1 MRFMVFGA
9 GALGSL
15 VAARLSAAHDVTL
28 VGRREHVEAIRTSG
42 LRVTGRT
49 ECVATSIEAV
59 TEAPTPPDV
68 TPPDVVLVTTKSYG
82 TAGAVEALERFAKP
96 SIFVSLQNGLGNEEI
111 LAEHVEKVLGA
122 VINQGVTFLEPGA
135 VYHAGEGET
144 ALGAFQGTEPGD
156 AERVAAAFRETGLP
170 AHAVDDIRT
179 QIWLKAILNAAV
191 NPLTALLGKRT
202 GELVGDP
209 ALESAI
215 RLIVHESVAIARAAG
230 IALEENIVLE
240 KIWSVARA
248 TKDNKSSML
257 QDLERGRRTEI
268 DAINGALL
276 DRARALGVAAPQN
289 ELLFHLIR
297 AAQGN
302 KIQPAP

>member
-1 MRFMVFGA
+1 MVFGA

-15 VAARLSAAHDVTL
+15 VAARLSAAHNVTL
-28 VGRREHVEAIRTSG
+28 VGRREHVLAIRTSG

-49 ECVATSIEAV
+49 ECVATAVEAV
-59 TEAPTPPDV
+59 TEPTE

-82 TAGAVEALERFAKP
+82 TAGAIEALDRFSKQ

-111 LAEHVEKVLGA
+111 LAERAENVLGA

-144 ALGAFQGTEPGD
+144 ELGAFQGAEPGD
-156 AERVAAAFRETGLP
+156 AERVASAFRETGLP
-170 AHAVDDIRT
+170 ARAVDDIRAR
-179 QIWLKAILNAAV
+179 IWLKVILNAAV
-191 NPLTALLGKRT
+191 NPLTALLAKRT
-202 GELVGDP
+202 GELIGDP

-215 RLIVHESVAIARAAG
+215 RLIVHESVAIAHAAG
-230 IALEENIVLE
+230 IALEENAILE

-257 QDLERGRRTEI
+257 QDLQRGRRTEI

-297 AAQGN
+297 AAEGN
-302 KIQPAP
+302 KTPRPT

>member
-15 VAARLSAAHDVTL
+15 VAARLSSAHEVTL
-28 VGRREHVEAIRTSG
+28 VGRREHVLAIRASG

-49 ECVATSIEAV
+49 ECVATTIAAV
-59 TEAPTPPDV
+59 TEPTE

-82 TAGAVEALERFAKP
+82 TAGAVEALAGFSKQ

-111 LAEHVEKVLGA
+111 LAERVENVLGA

-144 ALGAFQGTEPGD
+144 ELGAFQGTAPGD
-156 AERVAAAFRETGLP
+156 AERVACAFRETGLE
-170 AHAVDDIRT
+170 ARAVEDIRSS
-179 QIWLKAILNAAV
+179 IWLKVILNAAV
-191 NPLTALLGKRT
+191 NPLTALLAKRT
-202 GELVGDP
+202 GELIGDP

-230 IALEENIVLE
+230 VALEENTVLE

-257 QDLERGRRTEI
+257 QDLQRGRRTEI

-276 DRARALGVAAPQN
+276 DRARSLGVAAPQN
-289 ELLFHLIR
+289 ELLFHLVR
-297 AAQGN
+297 AAGQN
-302 KIQPAP
+302 KTPGST

>member
-1 MRFMVFGA
+1 MVFGA

-15 VAARLSAAHDVTL
+15 VAARLSTAHSVTL
-28 VGRREHVEAIRTSG
+28 VGRREHVLAIRATG

-49 ECVATSIEAV
+49 ECVATTIEAV
-59 TEAPTPPDV
+59 TEPTE

-82 TAGAVEALERFAKP
+82 TAGAVEALARFSKQ

-111 LAEHVEKVLGA
+111 LAESAENVLGA

-144 ALGAFQGTEPGD
+144 ELGAFQGTEPADG
-156 AERVAAAFRETGLP
+156 ERVASAFRETGLP
-170 AHAVDDIRT
+170 ARAVDDIRAR
-179 QIWLKAILNAAV
+179 IWLKAILNAAV
-191 NPLTALLGKRT
+191 NPLTALLAKRT
-202 GELVGDP
+202 GELIGDP

-215 RLIVHESVAIARAAG
+215 RLIVHESVAIAHAAG
-230 IALEENIVLE
+230 IALEEDGILE
-240 KIWSVARA
+240 KIWSVVRA

-297 AAQGN
+297 AAERN
-302 KIQPAP
+302 KTPRPTY

>member
-15 VAARLSAAHDVTL
+15 VAARLSAAHNVTL
-28 VGRREHVEAIRTSG
+28 VGRREHVLAIRTSG

-49 ECVATSIEAV
+49 ECVATAIEAV
-59 TEAPTPPDV
+59 TEPTE

-82 TAGAVEALERFAKP
+82 TAGAVEALARFSKQ

-111 LAEHVEKVLGA
+111 LAERAENVLGA

-144 ALGAFQGTEPGD
+144 ELGAFQGTEPGD
-156 AERVAAAFRETGLP
+156 AERVASAFRETGLP
-170 AHAVDDIRT
+170 ARAVDDIRAR
-179 QIWLKAILNAAV
+179 IWLKVILNAAV
-191 NPLTALLGKRT
+191 NPLTALLAKRT
-202 GELVGDP
+202 GELIGDP

-215 RLIVHESVAIARAAG
+215 RLIVHESVAIAYAAG
-230 IALEENIVLE
+230 IVLEENAILE

-257 QDLERGRRTEI
+257 QDLQRGRRTEI

-297 AAQGN
+297 AAEGN
-302 KIQPAP
+302 KTPPPT